1 MVSICWFDFHDNMND
16 AYNTIK
22 TPSEGLFKDK
32 GSKFFAHAFPVQSEE
47 EVKEVLSG
55 IKKKY
60 YDARHHCY
68 AYKIGLGEEIYR
80 VNDDGEP
87 SGTAGKPIYGQI
99 LSNELSDIL
108 IVVVRYFGGVLLGT
122 SGLINAYR
130 AAAADSINNA
140 EITETVVKQSLEISF
155 TYEHMSVVMR
165 IVKDESLTVQEQD
178 FRESCRLMLNVRLA
192 DYERI
197 SNRFR
202 DIYGVEIEK
211 DEL

>member
-1 MVSICWFDFHDNMND
+1 MND

-22 TPSEGLFKDK
+22 SLSDGLFKDK
-32 GSKFFAHAFPVQSEE
+32 GSKFFAHAFPVKTEE
-47 EVKEVLSG
+47 QVKAALAG

-68 AYKIGLGEEIYR
+68 AYKIGLGEELYR

-130 AAAADSINNA
+130 AAAADSIKNA
-140 EITETVVKQSLEISF
+140 TISETIVKQSLEVNF
-155 TYEHMSVVMR
+155 TYEHMSIVMR
-165 IVKDESLTVQEQD
+165 IVKDEGLLVLEQD
-178 FRESCRLMLNVRLA
+178 FRESCRLVLNIRLA
-192 DYERI
+192 EFDRV
-197 SNRFR
+197 STRFE
-202 DIYGVEIEK
+202 DIYGVEIK
-211 DEL
+211 KGV